1 MDRKKKNFLIN
12 RFLSLAFDLFNL
24 HDVMEFIHWSSS
36 TFSLLLSVFFQFLEK
51 KMLNTNDDDDDDGAG
66 QQTNFF
72 KVKIFFS
79 LFFRCCSLIEKAA
92 AELEEN
98 KKIIIIKYVCV
109 WPFSIK
115 SMALSILSIQK
126 IYSKTLKKWMNSITS
141 VLILTILLINI
152 IIMLPFCFF
161 SLLFMWWCY
170 LG

>member
-36 TFSLLLSVFFQFLEK
+36 TFSLLLSVFFSISWK
-51 KMLNTNDDDDDDGAG
+51 KMLNTNDDDDDGAG
-66 QQTNFF
+66 QQT
-72 KVKIFFS
+72 KIFFS
-79 LFFRCCSLIEKAA
+79 SFFSLLFIDWKSSSRTWREQEDYNHQIC
-92 AELEEN
+92 
-98 KKIIIIKYVCV
+98 VCV

-115 SMALSILSIQK
+115 SMALLSILSIQK